1 MNPIE
6 VKNLTVG
13 YGNKVLLQNL
23 NFSVADGEVFIIL
36 GGSGCGKSS
45 LLKNLFGLYQPLAGD
60 VWIEGMNI
68 TQSIGQQRQD
78 IMTHFGVMYQQGALF
93 GSMTLLENVRLF
105 MEEYTE
111 LDDDEMDLL
120 ARCKLDLVGLLPFAN
135 YMPNEISGGMQK
147 RAAIARA
154 MALDPKILFLDEP
167 SAGLDPITSADLDQ
181 TILDLAKNLG
191 ITFVI
196 VSHELASIYAIADR
210 VIMLDKDTKRIIAQ
224 GDPRVLRDT
233 STDPK
238 VHQFF
243 NRVMSKEVAWVN
255 RIQITFAW
263 DYSYLPALL
272 PFLRWFWYLERV
284 NSSRKQSW

>member
-1 MNPIE
+1 MKAID

-23 NFSVADGEVFIIL
+23 NFSIENGEIFVIL

-45 LLKNLFGLYQPLAGD
+45 LLKNLFGLYEPLGGD
-60 VWIEGMNI
+60 VLIEGMNI
-68 TQSIGQQRQD
+68 TKARGQERQN

-105 MEEYTE
+105 MEEYTQLSAE
-111 LDDDEMDLL
+111 EMDLL
-120 ARCKLDLVGLLPFAN
+120 ARCKLDLVGLLPYAN
-135 YMPNEISGGMQK
+135 YMPSEISGGMQK

-181 TILDLAKNLG
+181 TIIDLAKNLG

-210 VIMLDKDTKRIIAQ
+210 VIMLDKETKSIIAE

-233 STDPK
+233 SKDPK
-238 VHQFF
+238 VYQFF
-243 NRVMSKEVAWVN
+243 NRVMSKEA
-255 RIQITFAW
+255 A
-263 DYSYLPALL
+263 
-272 PFLRWFWYLERV
+272 
-284 NSSRKQSW
+284 